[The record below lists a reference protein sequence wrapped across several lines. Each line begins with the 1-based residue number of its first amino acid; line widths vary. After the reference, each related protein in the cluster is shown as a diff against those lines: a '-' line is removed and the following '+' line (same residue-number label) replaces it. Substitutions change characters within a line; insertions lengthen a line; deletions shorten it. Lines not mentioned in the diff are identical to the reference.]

1 MTEIISVI
9 LCTTAIFAAIM
20 LNLAVR
26 PTVSRKLIGFAVAIT
41 AIGGLLIYGYG
52 YACTVDSIPLAVIRA
67 TFAVCTIFVGEN
79 NLGDII
85 DAPLLQYSSAQI
97 AFWLLHLMGL
107 FGSTSAIITAI
118 GSKVLRQFRIWLIR
132 NRDLAVIYSLSPNTL
147 DFGRKLLEEGNY
159 SLVYV
164 DADGD
169 NNLSGSVDHMGC
181 LLYSDS
187 DALIASP
194 RFLKKLG
201 LRPGSR
207 KIRIYALDDDIVANQ
222 QYAQSFLRTLQLMD
236 IRTEQS
242 ALTIRGPEDETDNR
256 FQARNQSYGYG
267 SIISLNEPEMTAR
280 LLIRNYPPCTTLS
293 FSDQGRALQDFHALI
308 IGFGRFGQAILKQL
322 VMNSQF
328 EGSSCHIS
336 VFAPDYDQ
344 LMGRL
349 FSECEE
355 LLKQYHIDFYHHDGR
370 SRELYNYLNQ
380 NAKSIRYIVVS
391 TGDDRMN
398 AEIAGELQPYLSRRG
413 YAIPVYQCS
422 SSGVRY
428 KVNADKVVQHS
439 IYTPEL
445 LCSDTID
452 RMAMELNQTYCGSGT
467 LRENW
472 LNCDYFSRMSSRASA
487 DFAVSLLHS
496 AGIEPEEALTH
507 WDPQGE
513 LLENLAKTEHLRW
526 CAFHY
531 SMGFRSMSQE
541 EFNHRAEVYRRELA
555 ETGMGKIR
563 ISKDLNQR
571 IHACLIPWNELD
583 ELSARE
589 NAITGKN
596 TDYKEMDRN
605 NVRAIP
611 DVLRAMEK
619 NLP

>member
-41 AIGGLLIYGYG
+41 AIGGLLVYGYG
-52 YACTVDSIPLAVIRA
+52 YACTVDSIALAVIRA

-79 NLGDII
+79 NLGDIK
-85 DAPLLQYSSAQI
+85 DAPLLQYTSVQV
-97 AFWLLHLMGL
+97 AFWLLHLIGL

-118 GSKVLRQFRIWLIR
+118 GSKILRQLRMWLIR
-132 NRDLAVIYSLSPNTL
+132 NKDLAVIYSLTPNTL
-147 DFGRKLLEEGNY
+147 DFGRKLMEERNY
-159 SLVYV
+159 SLIYV
-164 DADGD
+164 DADGN
-169 NNLSGSVDHMGC
+169 NNLSGSVDHMGS

-187 DALIASP
+187 DALKASP

-207 KIRIYALDDDIVANQ
+207 KIQLYALDDDIVVNQ
-222 QYAQSFLRTLQLMD
+222 QYAQSFLHTLQLLD

-242 ALTIRGPEDETDNR
+242 ALTIRGPEDETDNC
-256 FQARNQSYGYG
+256 FQARNESYGNG
-267 SIISLNEPEMTAR
+267 SVISLNEPEMAAR
-280 LLIRNYPPCTTLS
+280 LLIRSYPPCTTLT

-308 IGFGRFGQAILKQL
+308 IGFGRFGQAVLKQL
-322 VMNSQF
+322 IMNSQF
-328 EGSSCHIS
+328 EGSNCHIS

-344 LMGRL
+344 VMGRL

-355 LLKQYHIDFYHHDGR
+355 LLKQYHIDFHNHDGR

-380 NAKSIRYIVVS
+380 NAKSICYIVVS
-391 TGDDRMN
+391 TGDDLMN

-413 YAIPVYQCS
+413 YNMPVYQCS
-422 SSGVRY
+422 SSGVRH
-428 KVNADKVVQHS
+428 KVHADKVVQHS

-452 RMAMELNQTYCGSGT
+452 RMAMVLNQSYCGSGT

-496 AGIEPEEALTH
+496 AGVSISEALER
-507 WDPQGE
+507 WEPQGE

-531 SMGFRSMSQE
+531 SMGFRPMSQE
-541 EFNHRAEVYRRELA
+541 EFHHRAEVYRREA
-555 ETGMGKIR
+555 ADTGVGKIR

-571 IHACLIPWNELD
+571 IHACLVPWDQLD
-583 ELSARE
+583 ALSARE

-611 DVLRAMEK
+611 NVLRAMEE
-619 NLP
+619 